1 MLNRATSLTHVLS
14 RRQAPSRK
22 AARPLL
28 AVTAVA
34 VTVLAL
40 LTPVTANAVTGANPI
55 GVLDSVSVR
64 PSDGVVTISGWT
76 ADLDDPVDPLRVE
89 IYDNDVY
96 ATAVIAR
103 DSRPDVGVSVPKV
116 GPNHGFTVSY
126 PGKTGVHEVCAVA
139 LNHVGGANT
148 ELGCRTVRISNDPV
162 GVLEVSPQRPGGF
175 LISGYAIDPNA
186 PTAAVLIRT
195 YIDGQYHS
203 GRLAS
208 APRTGLPAQYAAA
221 GSNHGFSFL
230 APMTAGVHQICAYAM
245 NIGAGNVNLR
255 LGCRTVTMINNPVG
269 ALESAAQQPGG
280 FLATGYALD
289 PDVTSSIAV
298 RIYLDGKWVASGPAA
313 APRPDLLTRYPANGQ
328 NHGFSI
334 FTPVPAGVHQLCAYG
349 MNVGAGTVNTRFGCR
364 TVTMINN
371 PVGALES
378 APVQPGG
385 FLATGYVLDPDVTGS
400 IAVRIYLDGKYVAS
414 GLAAAPRPDLL
425 ARYPKHGQNHGFA
438 IFTPASAGTHQL
450 CAYGMNVGA
459 GTVNTRF
466 GCRTVSRTSDP
477 VGSGA
482 SIARVG
488 TSNAI
493 AISGWALDPD
503 TASPIKVQV
512 TSDGVSKQLLTA
524 NLASSGSTKAW
535 PRYGAYHGYSANV
548 TLDGFE
554 HTVCVAAINVGE
566 GKDVTQGCRVIS
578 TSGASAPAA
587 PTELSAVPGSKLV
600 TLRWTAARSVTSP
613 VTSYQITVTPGGRIV
628 TVPGTAVSAAIGS
641 LTNGV
646 QYTFSVRAV
655 NELGRSSVA
664 TVKATPTSIPLQVTP
679 APISTS
685 HYVRNLTGNATTDIA
700 LMRQMGAGDAS
711 RNPSGHS
718 YLVLLQIGGQVEY
731 RNGTLLSATSRFVS
745 YPAVVTAMKAY
756 LDGYATTQRPSAPLT
771 LAIGTNND
779 IDVNYSAGV
788 SWARNIVNPVAAY
801 AASRH
806 PAVVI
811 AGANDIEPGFSAT
824 VGESRAWVSGY
835 LAATGAKYVFNGSA
849 DGCSTY
855 ATGGRCNNGWTQAD
869 MQWVSGGAAPSR
881 TISLPQIYNY
891 AMPLQWKNI
900 SLTGTAAGKPRIYF
914 GGPLTEVT
922 ACDQARTCDSIG
934 NIDAWNRLW
943 SAISS
948 TTATRQAQMPHGTD
962 LRIN

>member
-1 MLNRATSLTHVLS
+1 MHNRATSFTHVLS
-14 RRQAPSRK
+14 RWQAPGRR
-22 AARPLL
+22 AARPIL
-28 AVTAVA
+28 AVSAVA
-34 VTVLAL
+34 VTALAL
-40 LTPVTANAVTGANPI
+40 LAPVAGAVSGANPI
-55 GVLDSVSVR
+55 GVLDTVSVR

-76 ADLDDPVDPLRVE
+76 ADLDDPTDPLRVE
-89 IYDNDVY
+89 IYDNGSY

-103 DSRPDVGVSVPKV
+103 DTRPDVSVSVPTV
-116 GPNHGFTVSY
+116 GANHGFTVSY
-126 PGKTGVHEVCAVA
+126 AGKTGVHEVCALA
-139 LNHVGGANT
+139 LNHVGGVNT
-148 ELGCRTVRISNDPV
+148 QLGCRTVRVSNDPV

-175 LISGYAIDPNA
+175 LVSGYAIDPNA
-186 PTAAVLIRT
+186 PTSAVLIRT
-195 YIDGQYHS
+195 YLDGKYHS
-203 GRLAS
+203 GRPAGATRTGIPAEYAS
-208 APRTGLPAQYAAA
+208 A
-221 GSNHGFSFL
+221 GSSHGFSFL
-230 APMTAGVHQICAYAM
+230 LPMTAGVHQLCVYAM
-245 NIGAGNVNLR
+245 NIGAGAVNLR

-269 ALESAAQQPGG
+269 ALEGNQLQPGG

-298 RIYLDGKWVASGPAA
+298 RVYLDGRWVASGTAA

-334 FTPVPAGVHQLCAYG
+334 FAPVPAGVHQLCAYG

-378 APVQPGG
+378 APLKPGG
-385 FLATGYVLDPDVTGS
+385 FQATGYALDPDTTAS
-400 IAVRIYLDGKYVAS
+400 ITVRIYLDGKYVAN
-414 GLAAAPRPDLL
+414 GTAAAARPDLQ
-425 ARYPKHGQNHGFA
+425 ASYPKHGQNHGFS

-477 VGSGA
+477 IGSGA

-493 AISGWALDPD
+493 AVSGWALDPD

-524 NLASSGSTKAW
+524 NLANSGSTTAW
-535 PRYGAYHGYSANV
+535 PSYGGSHGYSANV
-548 TLDGFE
+548 SLDGFE
-554 HTVCVAAINVGE
+554 HTVCVAAVNLGE
-566 GKDVTQGCRVIS
+566 GKDVTQGCKLIT
-578 TSGASAPAA
+578 TSGATAPAA
-587 PTELSAVPGSKLV
+587 PTELSAVPGSKMVNLG
-600 TLRWTAARSVTSP
+600 WIAARSVASP
-613 VTSYQITVTPGGRIV
+613 VTSYQITVTPGERVV
-628 TVPGTAVSAAIGS
+628 TVAGTAVSAAITG

-655 NELGRSSVA
+655 NALGRSSVVA
-664 TVKATPTSIPLQVTP
+664 VKATPTSIPLQVTP

-685 HYVRNLTGNATTDIA
+685 HYVRNLTGNLTTDTT

-718 YLVLLQIGGQVEY
+718 YLVLLQIGGQDEY
-731 RNGTLLSATSRFVS
+731 RGGTLLSATSRYVS
-745 YPAVVTAMKAY
+745 YPAVVSAMKAY
-756 LDGYATTQRPSAPLT
+756 LDGYATTQRASAPLT

-779 IDVNYSAGV
+779 IDVSYSAGV

-806 PAVVI
+806 PGVII

-824 VGESRAWVSGY
+824 VSESRAWVSGY
-835 LAATGAKYVFNGSA
+835 LGATSSKYVFNGSA

-855 ATGGRCNNGWTQAD
+855 APGSGCNNGWTQAD
-869 MQWVSGGAAPSR
+869 MQWVSGGAAPTR

-900 SLTGTAAGKPRIYF
+900 SLTGTAVGKPRIYF

-922 ACDQARTCDSIG
+922 ACDQAGTCDSIG
-934 NIDAWNRLW
+934 NVDAWNRLW
-943 SAISS
+943 NAISS
-948 TTATRQAQMPHGTD
+948 TTATRQSQMPHGTD

>member
-1 MLNRATSLTHVLS
+1 MHSLATSRTH
-14 RRQAPSRK
+14 RRARLF
-22 AARPLL
+22 RPLI
-28 AVTAVA
+28 AAGA
-34 VTVLAL
+34 IAGAVLAL
-40 LTPVTANAVTGANPI
+40 LIPVAGAATGANPV
-55 GVLDSVSVR
+55 GVLDSVTVR
-64 PSDGVVTISGWT
+64 PSDGTVTISGWT
-76 ADLDDPVDPLRVE
+76 ADLDDPAEPLRVE
-89 IYDNDVY
+89 IYDNGSY

-103 DSRPDVGVSVPKV
+103 ASRPDVGLALPTA

-126 PGKTGVHEVCAVA
+126 AGKTGVHEVCALA

-148 ELGCRTVRISNDPV
+148 ELGCRTVRVSNDPV

-175 LISGYAIDPNA
+175 QVSGYAIDPNA
-186 PTAAVLIRT
+186 PTAAVLVRT
-195 YIDGQYHS
+195 YLDGKYVN

-208 APRTGLPAQYAAA
+208 APRSGLPTQYANA

-230 APMTAGVHQICAYAM
+230 ATMTAGTHQICVYAM
-245 NIGAGNVNLR
+245 NIGAGTVNLR

-269 ALESAAQQPGG
+269 ALEGSIQQPGGFLVSGYALDPDVTSSISVRLYLDGRWVTSGLASAARPDLLTRYPAYGQNHGFSIFVPVSAGAHQLCAYGMNVGAGTVNSRFGCRTVTMINNPVGALESSIAKPGG

-289 PDVTSSIAV
+289 PDVTSSISV
-298 RIYLDGKWVASGPAA
+298 RVYVDGKWVASGPASI
-313 APRPDLLTRYPANGQ
+313 PRPDLLTRYPKHGQ

-334 FTPVPAGVHQLCAYG
+334 FTPVPAGA
-349 MNVGAGTVNTRFGCR
+349 
-364 TVTMINN
+364 
-371 PVGALES
+371 
-378 APVQPGG
+378 
-385 FLATGYVLDPDVTGS
+385 
-400 IAVRIYLDGKYVAS
+400 
-414 GLAAAPRPDLL
+414 
-425 ARYPKHGQNHGFA
+425 
-438 IFTPASAGTHQL
+438 HQL

-488 TSNAI
+488 VSNAV
-493 AISGWALDPD
+493 AVSGWALDPD
-503 TASPIKVQV
+503 TASPIKVRV
-512 TSDGVSKQLLTA
+512 TSDGVSKQLLSA
-524 NLASSGSTKAW
+524 NLASAGSTTAW
-535 PRYGAYHGYSANV
+535 PSYGGYHGYSANV

-554 HTVCVAAINVGE
+554 HTVCVTAVNVGA
-566 GKDVTQGCRVIS
+566 GKDVAQGCKLIS
-578 TSGASAPAA
+578 TSGATAPAA
-587 PTELSAVPGSKLV
+587 PTGLSAAPGSKMASLS
-600 TLRWTAARSVTSP
+600 WIASRSVASP
-613 VTSYQITVTPGGRIV
+613 VTSYQITVTPGGRVV
-628 TVPGTAVSAAIGS
+628 TVPGTAVSTAITG

-646 QYTFSVRAV
+646 VHTFSVRAV
-655 NELGRSSVA
+655 NALGRSSVA
-664 TVKATPTSIPLQVTP
+664 EVKATPTAIAPQVTP

-685 HYVRNLTGNATTDIA
+685 HYVRNLTGNVTTDTA

-718 YLVLLQIGGQVEY
+718 YLVLLQIGGQDEY
-731 RNGTLLSATSRFVS
+731 RGGTLLSATSRYVS

-779 IDVNYSAGV
+779 IDVSYSAGV
-788 SWARNIVNPVAAY
+788 SWARAIVNPVAAY

-806 PAVVI
+806 PGVVI

-824 VGESRAWVSGY
+824 VSESRAWVSGY
-835 LAATGAKYVFNGSA
+835 LASTASKYVFNGSA

-855 ATGGRCNNGWTQAD
+855 TTGGRCNNGWTQAD
-869 MQWVSGGAAPSR
+869 MQWVSGGAAPTR

-922 ACDQARTCDSIG
+922 ACDQAGTCDSIG
-934 NIDAWNRLW
+934 NVDAWNRLW

-948 TTATRQAQMPHGTD
+948 TTATRQSQMPHGTD